1 MKTPTHT
8 PRPDETAPGPNPY
21 LQQQGLAGLP
31 SSRQD
36 GRATSGVSS
45 HSSAAPS
52 QSTRKSRRGAPAA
65 VGEKQVKHKVGFDNS
80 RQSNAFKAAP
90 KRTRE
95 VLGYKTMLPS
105 GIAWL
110 GADEWSMTLRISDI
124 NYVAAAQEHQE
135 AIVDR
140 WARFINSFGAG
151 TRLQETI
158 VNRVLDDV
166 DVATLLHKPMTGDEF
181 DKYRADSNRIV
192 RDKLAAASG
201 NTVTDKYL
209 TVTVQEPDQQ
219 KAEATLTRIAHEM
232 EGALSAM
239 DGCQVVR
246 LNRAERLA
254 VLSHIVRPHEV
265 FTFTEKDF
273 ASSGR
278 RATHDY
284 IAPWALENK
293 DKAGPI
299 TLVNG
304 SGETFHTVLWVR
316 DYPVWLSDR
325 LITELTEIKCEL
337 TISLHLEPYDQI
349 EGMGLVE
356 RQISELEMQTINER
370 KKAKKQGIGEDM
382 IPQKL
387 VDALQEARELRQ
399 ELSQS
404 NQKVFATVLVIG
416 VSAGTQEAREQNVK
430 RVMTVIRKQSVTAEV
445 LKYMQLDGL
454 TTELPI
460 GRRVVPM
467 RRTLTTSSAAIIVPF
482 TTQELFVPGG
492 HWYGT
497 NADSSNAIVADR
509 TRTKNGN
516 GFFMGASGSGK
527 GVFGKQ
533 EIGNTFLSRPQ
544 DEIIIIDPERE
555 YEPLVTAFGGQ
566 TIRLHPGS
574 DQRVNAMDID
584 LDVAADEDPIAIKSA
599 FVLSVLESEIGGV
612 TGLTPVERS
621 IADRVTSTLY
631 RQYAAEHAAG
641 RGVMPTFNTLREA
654 LVRSGEPEALQLATA
669 LEIYTTGSLG
679 GFSQQTN
686 VDPRARIVS
695 WDISRLGSQLKSFG
709 MMVVLDQIWTRVVR
723 NRDAGIRTWIYVDEF
738 HLLFNDPKIATV
750 FREIWARIRKYGGVP
765 TGITQNVEAVLA
777 NKDARLMLA
786 NSDFLAILGQS
797 ETDAAALAA
806 LLHLSPEQR
815 RKFENVLPGQG
826 LLKSGPH
833 VLGFDSRIPDD
844 GPLYALY
851 ETDFKDAGVGKK

>member
-1 MKTPTHT
+1 MLGPT
-8 PRPDETAPGPNPY
+8 A
-21 LQQQGLAGLP
+21 
-31 SSRQD
+31 SS
-36 GRATSGVSS
+36 
-45 HSSAAPS
+45 P
-52 QSTRKSRRGAPAA
+52 STRKGRRGAPAA
-65 VGEKQVKHKVGFDNS
+65 VGEKQAARKIGHDNA
-80 RQSNAFKAAP
+80 RKKNAFKAAP
-90 KRTRE
+90 RRTRD
-95 VLGYKTMLPS
+95 VLGYRTMLPS
-105 GIAWL
+105 GVAWL
-110 GADEWSMTLRISDI
+110 GADEWSMTVRISDI
-124 NYVAAAQEHQE
+124 NYVAASQEHQE
-135 AIVDR
+135 SIVDR
-140 WARFINSFGAG
+140 WARFLNSYGAG
-151 TRLQETI
+151 TRVQETVI
-158 VNRVLDDV
+158 NRVLDDV
-166 DVATLLHKPMTGDEF
+166 DVAALLHKPLLGDEF
-181 DKYRADSNRIV
+181 DQYRADSNRIV

-209 TVTVQEPDQQ
+209 TVTVQEPDRE
-219 KAEATLTRIAHEM
+219 KAEATLTRIGHEM

-239 DGCQVVR
+239 NGCRVQR
-246 LNRAERLA
+246 LDRAERLA
-254 VLSHIVRPHEV
+254 VLAHIVRPHEL
-265 FTFTEKDF
+265 FTFTEQAF
-273 ASSGR
+273 ADAGR

-284 IAPWALENK
+284 IAPWALEDK
-293 DKAGPI
+293 DKDGPI
-299 TLVNG
+299 KLVNG

-337 TISLHLEPYDQI
+337 TVSLHLEPYDQI

-356 RQISELEMQTINER
+356 RQISELEMQTITER

-387 VDALQEARELRQ
+387 VDALDEARTLRQ

-404 NQKVFATVLVIG
+404 NQKVFATVMVIG
-416 VSAGTQEAREQNVK
+416 VSAGTRELLEQNVK
-430 RVMTVIRKQSVTAEV
+430 RAMTVIRKQSVTAEV
-445 LKYMQLDGL
+445 LRYMQLDGL

-460 GRRVVPM
+460 GRRAIPM

-509 TRTKNGN
+509 TQTKNGN
-516 GFFMGASGSGK
+516 GFIMGTSGSGK

-533 EIGNTFLSRPQ
+533 EIGNTFLSRLQ

-555 YEPLVTAFGGQ
+555 YEPLVEAFQGA
-566 TIRLHPGS
+566 TIRVHPGS
-574 DQRVNAMDID
+574 QDRINAMDID
-584 LDVAADEDPIAIKSA
+584 LDVALDEDPIAIKSA
-599 FVLSVLESEIGGV
+599 FVLSVLESEIGGA

-621 IADRVTSTLY
+621 IADRVTVQLY
-631 RQYAAEHAAG
+631 KEYAAERAAG

-654 LVRSGEPEALQLATA
+654 LITSGEPEARKLATA

-686 VDPRARIVS
+686 VNPRARIVS
-695 WDISRLGSQLKSFG
+695 WDISRLGAQLKSFG
-709 MMVVLDQIWTRVVR
+709 MMVILDQIWTRVVR

-738 HLLFNDPKIATV
+738 HLLFKDQKIAEQ
-750 FREIWARIRKYGGVP
+750 FREIWARIRKYGGIP
-765 TGITQNVEAVLA
+765 TGITQNIEAVLA
-777 NKDARLMLA
+777 NESARLMLA
-786 NSDFLAILGQS
+786 NSDFLAILGQT
-797 ETDAAALAA
+797 ETDADSLSE

-826 LLKSGPH
+826 LLKSGSH

-851 ETDFKDAGVGKK
+851 ETNFKERPTEHK

>member
-1 MKTPTHT
+1 
-8 PRPDETAPGPNPY
+8 
-21 LQQQGLAGLP
+21 
-31 SSRQD
+31 
-36 GRATSGVSS
+36 
-45 HSSAAPS
+45 
-52 QSTRKSRRGAPAA
+52 
-65 VGEKQVKHKVGFDNS
+65 
-80 RQSNAFKAAP
+80 
-90 KRTRE
+90 
-95 VLGYKTMLPS
+95 MLPS
-105 GIAWL
+105 GVAWL
-110 GADEWSMTLRISDI
+110 GADEWSMTVRISDI
-124 NYVAAAQEHQE
+124 NYVAASQEHQE
-135 AIVDR
+135 SIVDR
-140 WARFINSFGAG
+140 WARFLNSYGAG
-151 TRLQETI
+151 TRVQETVI
-158 VNRVLDDV
+158 NRVLDDV
-166 DVATLLHKPMTGDEF
+166 DVAALLHKPLLGDEF
-181 DKYRADSNRIV
+181 DQYRADSNRIV

-209 TVTVQEPDQQ
+209 TVTVQEPDRE
-219 KAEATLTRIAHEM
+219 KAEATLTRIGHEM

-239 DGCQVVR
+239 NGCRVQR
-246 LNRAERLA
+246 LDRAERLA
-254 VLSHIVRPHEV
+254 VLAHIVRPHEL
-265 FTFTEKDF
+265 FTFTEQAF
-273 ASSGR
+273 ADAGR

-284 IAPWALENK
+284 IAPWALEDK
-293 DKAGPI
+293 DKDGPI
-299 TLVNG
+299 KLVNG

-337 TISLHLEPYDQI
+337 TVSLHLEPYDQI

-356 RQISELEMQTINER
+356 RQISELEMQTITER

-387 VDALQEARELRQ
+387 VDALDEARTLRQ

-404 NQKVFATVLVIG
+404 NQKVFATVMVIG
-416 VSAGTQEAREQNVK
+416 VSAGTRELLEQNVK
-430 RVMTVIRKQSVTAEV
+430 RAMTVIRKQSVTAEV
-445 LKYMQLDGL
+445 LRYMQLDGL

-460 GRRVVPM
+460 GRRAIPM

-509 TRTKNGN
+509 TQTKNGN
-516 GFFMGASGSGK
+516 GFIMGTSGSGK

-533 EIGNTFLSRPQ
+533 EIGNTFLSRLQ

-555 YEPLVTAFGGQ
+555 YEPLVEAFQGA
-566 TIRLHPGS
+566 TIRVHPGS
-574 DQRVNAMDID
+574 QDRINAMDID
-584 LDVAADEDPIAIKSA
+584 LDVALDEDPIAIKSA
-599 FVLSVLESEIGGV
+599 FVLSVLESEIGGA

-621 IADRVTSTLY
+621 IADRVTVQLY
-631 RQYAAEHAAG
+631 KEYAAERAAG

-654 LVRSGEPEALQLATA
+654 LITSGEPEARKLATA

-686 VDPRARIVS
+686 VNPRARIVS
-695 WDISRLGSQLKSFG
+695 WDISRLGAQLKSFG
-709 MMVVLDQIWTRVVR
+709 MMVILDQIWTRVVR

-738 HLLFNDPKIATV
+738 HLLFKDQKIAEQ
-750 FREIWARIRKYGGVP
+750 FREIWARIRKYGGIP
-765 TGITQNVEAVLA
+765 TGITQNIEAVLA
-777 NKDARLMLA
+777 NESARLMLA
-786 NSDFLAILGQS
+786 NSDFLAILGQT
-797 ETDAAALAA
+797 ETDADSLSE

-826 LLKSGPH
+826 LLKSGSH

-851 ETDFKDAGVGKK
+851 ETNFKERPTEHK